1 MQLGSQPLLESTFN
15 SSYWTGYSI
24 PPMLPSYDPYLT
36 SGHYDYP
43 AADPVYHY
51 YPPDQEPAPDVLDTD
66 TMAASATTED
76 ITFAEAF
83 TALANY
89 DPPHPDHEEGH
100 RYDPQHPDHEDG
112 QPEQREQEKPQYSN
126 QHIETFNEISL
137 GKVWH
142 ATLFDCYFSCPGSYV
157 YNSGGI
163 HYDLSVNGGQ
173 GLESSE

>member
-1 MQLGSQPLLESTFN
+1 MLESTFN

-43 AADPVYHY
+43 PPDPAALAPVYHY
-51 YPPDQEPAPDVLDTD
+51 YPPEQEPATEVLDTD

-89 DPPHPDHEEGH
+89 DPPHPDNHEGTH
-100 RYDPQHPDHEDG
+100 
-112 QPEQREQEKPQYSN
+112 EQREQEKPQYSN

-137 GKVWH
+137 GRV
-142 ATLFDCYFSCPGSYV
+142 
-157 YNSGGI
+157 
-163 HYDLSVNGGQ
+163 
-173 GLESSE
+173 

>member
-1 MQLGSQPLLESTFN
+1 MLESTFN

-51 YPPDQEPAPDVLDTD
+51 YPPDQEPASDVLDTD

-137 GKVWH
+137 GKFGTPRSLTVIFPVQ
-142 ATLFDCYFSCPGSYV
+142 ALTFT
-157 YNSGGI
+157 I
-163 HYDLSVNGGQ
+163 
-173 GLESSE
+173 LEEYIMTSA

>member
-1 MQLGSQPLLESTFN
+1 MLESTFN

-43 AADPVYHY
+43 PPDPAALAPVYHY
-51 YPPDQEPAPDVLDTD
+51 YPPEQEPATEVLDTD

-89 DPPHPDHEEGH
+89 DPPHPDHHEGTH
-100 RYDPQHPDHEDG
+100 
-112 QPEQREQEKPQYSN
+112 EQREQEKPQYSN

-137 GKVWH
+137 GRV
-142 ATLFDCYFSCPGSYV
+142 
-157 YNSGGI
+157 
-163 HYDLSVNGGQ
+163 
-173 GLESSE
+173 

>member
-36 SGHYDYP
+36 PGHYDYP
-43 AADPVYHY
+43 PADPGYHY
-51 YPPDQEPAPDVLDTD
+51 YPPDQEPASDVLHTD

-89 DPPHPDHEEGH
+89 DPPHPDHDVGH
-100 RYDPQHPDHEDG
+100 H
-112 QPEQREQEKPQYSN
+112 EQREPEKPQYSN

-137 GKVWH
+137 GKV
-142 ATLFDCYFSCPGSYV
+142 
-157 YNSGGI
+157 
-163 HYDLSVNGGQ
+163 
-173 GLESSE
+173 